1 MIHLQNTGVYTGFIF
16 HNIKKIISAITEVSS
31 CKGHKV
37 KMFNSFHT
45 FHKSLLTY
53 TLLIDFKEE
62 INNILS
68 IHMGC
73 KSSYLMTFEDI
84 DGIKIHNI

>member
-1 MIHLQNTGVYTGFIF
+1 ML

-31 CKGHKV
+31 CKGHAV

-68 IHMGC
+68 IRMGC
-73 KSSYLMTFEDI
+73 KSSYLMTFGDI
-84 DGIKIHNI
+84 AGIEIHSI

>member
-1 MIHLQNTGVYTGFIF
+1 
-16 HNIKKIISAITEVSS
+16 
-31 CKGHKV
+31 
-37 KMFNSFHT
+37 MFDSFHT

-68 IHMGC
+68 KRMGC
-73 KSSYLMTFEDI
+73 KSSYIMTLEYI
-84 DGIKIHNI
+84 DGVEIQSIWKQVNFYEGWLVIAILYYVGKFDY